1 MTGIQDVRMGPLH
14 GHGNCLVIFFHGY
27 DSNGGMMA
35 GHVGTQLAAMVPDA
49 IMRFPDAPLSV
60 PRNEYGRSWFPVEDI
75 LDGPDGNIAG
85 PRAASAAGT
94 VNDYIDRVMME
105 EGMPASR
112 VIIAGF
118 SQGATMAY
126 FASLMRE
133 DQVAGVFS
141 ISGGALD
148 QLAVPRAKPPVMLL
162 AGEWENSL
170 YSGRELADKTHWLLK
185 ERNFSTGIYLT
196 PGNKH
201 NIDTKSIEV
210 LSWFVKRMVPRPAP
224 AQDYALA
231 M

>member
-1 MTGIQDVRMGPLH
+1 
-14 GHGNCLVIFFHGY
+14 
-27 DSNGGMMA
+27 
-35 GHVGTQLAAMVPDA
+35 
-49 IMRFPDAPLSV
+49 
-60 PRNEYGRSWFPVEDI
+60 
-75 LDGPDGNIAG
+75 
-85 PRAASAAGT
+85 
-94 VNDYIDRVMME
+94 
-105 EGMPASR
+105 
-112 VIIAGF
+112 
-118 SQGATMAY
+118 
-126 FASLMRE
+126 
-133 DQVAGVFS
+133 
-141 ISGGALD
+141 
-148 QLAVPRAKPPVMLL
+148 MLL